1 MIRQR
6 VSKRTEPIIPF
17 LAKIAKYSRW
27 IVSRRSPSMMRWETA
42 TNPIKKLS
50 RLVATRW
57 DTIVPYGSA
66 FYTFHMDTLT
76 DRKHI
81 APCL

>member
-1 MIRQR
+1 VKKREFHNRKMIA
-6 VSKRTEPIIPF
+6 
-17 LAKIAKYSRW
+17 L
-27 IVSRRSPSMMRWETA
+27 
-42 TNPIKKLS
+42 
-50 RLVATRW
+50 LVATRW

-66 FYTFHMDTLT
+66 FDTFHMHTLT

>member
-1 MIRQR
+1 MAW
-6 VSKRTEPIIPF
+6 VPYCS
-17 LAKIAKYSRW
+17 
-27 IVSRRSPSMMRWETA
+27 
-42 TNPIKKLS
+42 
-50 RLVATRW
+50 LVATRW

-66 FYTFHMDTLT
+66 FDTFHMDTLT